1 VIADAPIAV
10 AEAAPGGVLT
20 KTDAFISA
28 ARSLAADGLTL
39 AEFGEL
45 LVALLHLAVAALDA
59 VASMT
64 GEEKK
69 AATLDGVAAL
79 FDAVADR
86 CVPLVLWPIWGLARG
101 PVRLLVL
108 ALATAVGLVPPLANV
123 RRVHAMG
130 AIMLPVMAWSFGF
143 AGF

>member
-1 VIADAPIAV
+1 MIADAPMAV

-20 KTDAFISA
+20 KVDAFISA
-28 ARSLAADGLTL
+28 AKSLAADGLTW

-69 AATLDGVAAL
+69 ASAIEAVGRL

-86 CVPLVLWPIWGLARG
+86 CVPLVLWPIWGLVRG

-108 ALATAVGLVPPLANV
+108 ALASGAVEQILPLVRLA
-123 RRVHAMG
+123 
-130 AIMLPVMAWSFGF
+130 
-143 AGF
+143 

>member
-1 VIADAPIAV
+1 VISDAPIAV

-20 KTDAFISA
+20 KMDAFISA
-28 ARSLAADGLTL
+28 ARSAAGDGLTW

-59 VASMT
+59 VTSMT
-64 GEEKK
+64 GDQKK
-69 AATLDGVAAL
+69 SAVLDGAGRL

-108 ALATAVGLVPPLANV
+108 ALASGAVEQILPLVRLA
-123 RRVHAMG
+123 
-130 AIMLPVMAWSFGF
+130 
-143 AGF
+143 

>member
-1 VIADAPIAV
+1 MIADAPIAV

-28 ARSLAADGLTL
+28 ARSLAADGLTW

-45 LVALLHLAVAALDA
+45 LVALLRLSVASLDA
-59 VASMT
+59 VSVMT

-69 AATLDGVAAL
+69 AITLDAAGRL
-79 FDAVADR
+79 FDALVGL
-86 CVPLVLWPIWGLARG
+86 CSPLFIWPIWGLLRT

-108 ALATAVGLVPPLANV
+108 ALAS
-123 RRVHAMG
+123 G
-130 AIMLPVMAWSFGF
+130 AIEQILPLVRSVDT
-143 AGF
+143 

>member
-1 VIADAPIAV
+1 MISDAPIAV

-28 ARSLAADGLTL
+28 ARSAAADGLTW

-45 LVALLHLAVAALDA
+45 LVALLRLAVSSLDA
-59 VASMT
+59 VAGMT

-69 AATLDGVAAL
+69 ATAIDAAGRL
-79 FDAVADR
+79 FDALVGL
-86 CVPLVLWPIWGLARG
+86 CSPLLIWPIWGLLRA

-108 ALATAVGLVPPLANV
+108 ALASGAIEQILPLV
-123 RRVHAMG
+123 RR
-130 AIMLPVMAWSFGF
+130 S
-143 AGF
+143 